1 MAQVINMPRLSDT
14 MEEGKIEVW
23 HKKVGDKIAYG
34 DVLAE
39 IETDKAVQ
47 EFEADFDGT
56 LLWILEE
63 GKSTPVETAMA
74 IVGDEGEDISGL
86 LDKKSDKSQNV
97 DSNEGAQENKSEEA
111 EEIEEHKDDM
121 DDVENSAEDNADS
134 SNAATDEVPEGVQ
147 IIMMPRLSD
156 TMEEGKIEVWHK
168 NIGDKIAYG
177 DIIAEIETD
186 KAVQEFE
193 ADVDGTLLYRIDEGQ
208 AVKVESLMAIIGP
221 EGTDVSSIVE
231 SGGTKSASTANKKHA
246 DNKSEKSTQK
256 SASEASNESK
266 SDKTA
271 GDNKND
277 TDNSGRLF
285 ISPLAKKLADEK
297 GYDINAI
304 EGSGD
309 NGRIIKRDIENYT
322 PVAKIVAEDKHSNQ
336 VSAATAIPTG
346 EDKKVEN
353 SKMRQT
359 IAKRLAQ
366 SKFTAPHYYLNIE
379 VDMSNVMEARKQIN
393 LVAESKISFN
403 DIIVKAVAMALRK
416 HPQVNSTWTD
426 TEMILHGDINI
437 GVAVAVPD
445 GLVVPVVKNTD
456 HKSLTQISAEVKDFA
471 SRSRDKK
478 IKADEMEG
486 STFTVSNLGAYGIES
501 FTSIINQP
509 NSCILSVGAIVEKPV
524 VKDGQIVVGH
534 RMKLSM
540 ACDHRTVDGA
550 TGSLYLQTLKQYLET
565 PMAMFL

>member
-1 MAQVINMPRLSDT
+1 M
-14 MEEGKIEVW
+14 
-23 HKKVGDKIAYG
+23 
-34 DVLAE
+34 
-39 IETDKAVQ
+39 
-47 EFEADFDGT
+47 
-56 LLWILEE
+56 
-63 GKSTPVETAMA
+63 
-74 IVGDEGEDISGL
+74 
-86 LDKKSDKSQNV
+86 
-97 DSNEGAQENKSEEA
+97 
-111 EEIEEHKDDM
+111 
-121 DDVENSAEDNADS
+121 
-134 SNAATDEVPEGVQ
+134 
-147 IIMMPRLSD
+147 
-156 TMEEGKIEVWHK
+156 
-168 NIGDKIAYG
+168 
-177 DIIAEIETD
+177 
-186 KAVQEFE
+186 
-193 ADVDGTLLYRIDEGQ
+193 
-208 AVKVESLMAIIGP
+208 
-221 EGTDVSSIVE
+221 
-231 SGGTKSASTANKKHA
+231 
-246 DNKSEKSTQK
+246 
-256 SASEASNESK
+256 
-266 SDKTA
+266 
-271 GDNKND
+271 
-277 TDNSGRLF
+277 
-285 ISPLAKKLADEK
+285 ADEK

-322 PVAKIVAEDKHSNQ
+322 PVAKTVAEDKHSNQ
-336 VSAATAIPTG
+336 VAAATAIPTG